1 MSSTV
6 STTFSQTKPAVLSL
20 YRSLLR
26 TSRKFEGYNFRE
38 YAIRRTREGFR
49 KHKDE
54 TDPRTAYILLRQAE
68 EQLAVLQR
76 QTAISQ
82 MYQFDK
88 LVVEAASKK
97 HVVPS

>member
-6 STTFSQTKPAVLSL
+6 STTFAQTKPAVLSL

-26 TSRKFEGYNFRE
+26 TSRRFEGYNFRE
-38 YAIRRTREGFR
+38 YALRRTRDGFH

-54 TDPRTAYILLRQAE
+54 TDPRTVYILLRQAE
-68 EQLAVLQR
+68 EQLAALQR
-76 QTAISQ
+76 QTDISQ
-82 MYQFDK
+82 MYKFDK
-88 LVVEAASKK
+88 LVVEGPSKK